1 MTATVYVIHADR
13 PPTLLNLLPERR
25 KLLIDWLAVQT
36 TGGYTVVP
44 EEVLDTV
51 LDICASPG
59 LSLEERAEY
68 WDGVQTWV
76 DLREGLNARRMLPEA
91 VGCQDQEDAEKTAS
105 ANAEDAKSL
114 LVHGPNT
121 ARGSRSTSTGDESA

>member
-44 EEVLDTV
+44 DEVLDTV
-51 LDICASPG
+51 LDICASPS
-59 LSLEERAEY
+59 LSPEDRAEY

-76 DLREGLNARRMLPEA
+76 DLREGLNERRMLPEA
-91 VGCQDQEDAEKTAS
+91 ILGCTDQEDAEKTAS

-121 ARGSRSTSTGDESA
+121 ARGSRSTPTGESA